1 MKLGGTAEVKLLL
14 SYRKIGQ
21 DFLRDKQRRID
32 PIQAPLPR
40 ERGQK
45 EPEPDLYGE
54 QRERAQEMRE
64 PLLIAAEALPKTQ
77 PIYK

>member
-32 PIQAPLPR
+32 P
-40 ERGQK
+40 
-45 EPEPDLYGE
+45 
-54 QRERAQEMRE
+54 RASAY
-64 PLLIAAEALPKTQ
+64 AAEAMPKTQ

>member
-32 PIQAPLPR
+32 PVQAPFAR
-40 ERGQK
+40 ACAATV
-45 EPEPDLYGE
+45 PEPDLYGE

-64 PLLIAAEALPKTQ
+64 PLPAEALPKTQ
-77 PIYK
+77 SIYK